1 MTIFFP
7 SIVTNGLVLCLDAG
21 NQLSYPGTGTTWNDL
36 SRNGNNGTLTNG
48 PVFNS
53 GGSMVFDGVDDYIST
68 NTNSSLTQAGSIQF
82 TAEIWAKKSASNKDL
97 NIGLGTA
104 LNKAHVADGKSA
116 GAQFI
121 ISPHTDEEVIR
132 ATKAAG
138 LISIPGVASPTDV
151 GNAIKF
157 GADALK
163 FFPASS
169 LGPNYLKAIREPFPG
184 QTWMATGGISVDSVG
199 EWIKAGCTAVGIGSP
214 LTSGGASEIPNRI
227 KAFSD
232 AIKAA
237 KQ

>member
-1 MTIFFP
+1 MKIP
-7 SIVTNGLVLCLDAG
+7 LDSGLVAILRTKSQAEAHDIATALVAAG
-21 NQLSYPGTGTTWNDL
+21 IKLIEFTTTTPGAMEL
-36 SRNGNNGTLTNG
+36 
-48 PVFNS
+48 V
-53 GGSMVFDGVDDYIST
+53 
-68 NTNSSLTQAGSIQF
+68 
-82 TAEIWAKKSASNKDL
+82 AEFSANKDL

>member
-1 MTIFFP
+1 MKIP
-7 SIVTNGLVLCLDAG
+7 LDSGLVAILRTKSQAEAHDIATALVAAG
-21 NQLSYPGTGTTWNDL
+21 IKLIEFTTTTPGAMEL
-36 SRNGNNGTLTNG
+36 
-48 PVFNS
+48 V
-53 GGSMVFDGVDDYIST
+53 
-68 NTNSSLTQAGSIQF
+68 
-82 TAEIWAKKSASNKDL
+82 AEFSANKDL

-184 QTWMATGGISVDSVG
+184 QTWMATGGINVDSVG

>member
-1 MTIFFP
+1 VKIP
-7 SIVTNGLVLCLDAG
+7 LDSGLVAILRTKSQAEAHDIATALVAAG
-21 NQLSYPGTGTTWNDL
+21 IKLIEFTTTTPGAMEL
-36 SRNGNNGTLTNG
+36 
-48 PVFNS
+48 V
-53 GGSMVFDGVDDYIST
+53 
-68 NTNSSLTQAGSIQF
+68 
-82 TAEIWAKKSASNKDL
+82 AEFSANKDL

>member
-1 MTIFFP
+1 MLFR
-7 SIVTNGLVLCLDAG
+7 S
-21 NQLSYPGTGTTWNDL
+21 
-36 SRNGNNGTLTNG
+36 
-48 PVFNS
+48 
-53 GGSMVFDGVDDYIST
+53 
-68 NTNSSLTQAGSIQF
+68 
-82 TAEIWAKKSASNKDL
+82 
-97 NIGLGTA
+97 
-104 LNKAHVADGKSA
+104 
-116 GAQFI
+116 
-121 ISPHTDEEVIR
+121 
-132 ATKAAG
+132 
-138 LISIPGVASPTDV
+138 
-151 GNAIKF
+151 
-157 GADALK
+157 ALK

>member
-1 MTIFFP
+1 MKIP
-7 SIVTNGLVLCLDAG
+7 LDSGLVAILRTKSQAEAHDIATALVAAG
-21 NQLSYPGTGTTWNDL
+21 IKLIEFTTTTPGAMEL
-36 SRNGNNGTLTNG
+36 
-48 PVFNS
+48 V
-53 GGSMVFDGVDDYIST
+53 
-68 NTNSSLTQAGSIQF
+68 
-82 TAEIWAKKSASNKDL
+82 AEFSANKDL

-132 ATKAAG
+132 ATKSAG

>member
-1 MTIFFP
+1 MRTKSQAEAHDIA
-7 SIVTNGLVLCLDAG
+7 TALVAAG
-21 NQLSYPGTGTTWNDL
+21 IKLIEFTTKTPGAMEL
-36 SRNGNNGTLTNG
+36 
-48 PVFNS
+48 V
-53 GGSMVFDGVDDYIST
+53 
-68 NTNSSLTQAGSIQF
+68 
-82 TAEIWAKKSASNKDL
+82 AEFSANKDL

-104 LNKAHVADGKSA
+104 LNKAHVADGKST

-169 LGPNYLKAIREPFPG
+169 LGLNYLKAIREPFPG

-232 AIKAA
+232 TIKAA